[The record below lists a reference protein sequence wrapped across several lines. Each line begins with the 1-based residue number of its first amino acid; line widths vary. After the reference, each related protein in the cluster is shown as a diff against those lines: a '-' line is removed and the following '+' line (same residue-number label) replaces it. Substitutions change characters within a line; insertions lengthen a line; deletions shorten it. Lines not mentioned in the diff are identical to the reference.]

1 MIKSITHVLSKNYII
16 FNKRMLVKIKN
27 ALFAEDK
34 APSERQSMPTVWPFQ
49 YSRPAL
55 ATPP

>member
-16 FNKRMLVKIKN
+16 FNKLMLVKIKN

-34 APSERQSMPTVWPFQ
+34 VPSERQSMPTV
-49 YSRPAL
+49 
-55 ATPP
+55 